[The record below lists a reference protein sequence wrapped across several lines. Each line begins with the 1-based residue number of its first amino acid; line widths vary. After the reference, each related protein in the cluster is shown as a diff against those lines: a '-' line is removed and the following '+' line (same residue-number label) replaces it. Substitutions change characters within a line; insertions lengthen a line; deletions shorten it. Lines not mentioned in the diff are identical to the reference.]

1 LQQSLAQLTQN
12 ALAQLAHLTQ
22 SLYSSVFPRR

>member
-1 LQQSLAQLTQN
+1 LWQSLAQLAQN

-22 SLYSSVFPRR
+22 SLYLQAFS